1 MAMGVLLII
10 LGGIFVTGIFIY
22 FANWASDCEDVEAD
36 LKLSYKSFKS
46 FYNMNPDAWKLKP
59 WMPMYVM
66 YTGETLIVK
75 FNVIDTVKY
84 NFFNISQEFN
94 KKDRASRQAYAK
106 LINSVKHDIANY
118 ENKSKTELDKMI
130 EEIYKNEQNN

>member
-10 LGGIFVTGIFIY
+10 LGGIFAIGIFIY
-22 FANWASDCEDVEAD
+22 FTEWASECEDIEAD

-59 WMPMYVM
+59 WMPTYVM

-75 FNVIDTVKY
+75 FNIIDTVKY
-84 NFFNISQEFN
+84 NFFSISQEFN
-94 KKDRASRQAYAK
+94 KKNRKSRQAYAK
-106 LINSVKHDIANY
+106 LIKSVKHDIAKY
-118 ENKSKTELDKMI
+118 ENKSKDELDKMI
-130 EEIYKNEQNN
+130 EEIYKND